1 MLAVQI
7 GRGLNRTFR
16 ILNRTLHVLML
27 NLKHLAA
34 TEGINIDL
42 DTAIIYHRLPFLAFG
57 PVFPDLYLFCLGFPS
72 RFPLPPIK
80 QMITD
85 GTELA
90 LPRNGK
96 LKATQDCL
104 QNCNNIN
111 LKRGQKK
118 DKDRR
123 NLLSSADIPHAV
135 FASCSE
141 PFVTTTTTTTI
152 AILFC
157 LIHRISYSKKKFKLI
172 QAKKTT

>member
-7 GRGLNRTFR
+7 GRGLNRIFR

-27 NLKHLAA
+27 NLKHVAA
-34 TEGINIDL
+34 TEGINL
-42 DTAIIYHRLPFLAFG
+42 NTEIIYNRLPFLAFG

-80 QMITD
+80 QMNMD

-96 LKATQDCL
+96 LKATQDCF

-111 LKRGQKK
+111 LKRGQ
-118 DKDRR
+118 
-123 NLLSSADIPHAV
+123 IQ
-135 FASCSE
+135 
-141 PFVTTTTTTTI
+141 VTP
-152 AILFC
+152 
-157 LIHRISYSKKKFKLI
+157 KN
-172 QAKKTT
+172 